1 MSVHRPARNR
11 VAAPS
16 GTPATADDAGSKPL
30 MPHDRGAPRP
40 TVTDPRHWQLL
51 FLGGFLAWGLQ
62 RNYLSIG
69 IADICVYLG
78 CSLACQLG
86 WALFRH
92 NLDTSQAL
100 KWRDCGWQSAA
111 ITGLSLCLL
120 LRTNSLALCAV
131 AAVLAISSKQLI
143 TYRGRHL
150 FNPTNIAI
158 VILLLGSQHAWVSP
172 GQWGHDLLLIILFG
186 GLGLVVTV
194 KSARLDTAGY
204 FMACYAGLIFIRA
217 LYLGDPWPI
226 AVHQLQD
233 GALLLFAFFM
243 ITDPKTTPA
252 HTTARMLYA
261 AAIALTAYWFKFEL
275 HQSAGQFYALA
286 LVCAGVPLLNRLYSA
301 PVFYWQHPPQD
312 KHTRT

>member
-1 MSVHRPARNR
+1 MSVHRR
-11 VAAPS
+11 VRELIAAS
-16 GTPATADDAGSKPL
+16 SETPPTTNYAGLKL
-30 MPHDRGAPRP
+30 LTPHGRGDPRR

-51 FLGGFLAWGLQ
+51 FLCGFLAWWLQ

-69 IADICVYLG
+69 IADMFIYLG

-92 NLDTSQAL
+92 NSDSSQAL
-100 KWRDCGWQSAA
+100 NWRNCGWQSAA

-120 LRTNSLALCAV
+120 LRTNSLVLCAV

-143 TYRGRHL
+143 THRGRHF

-158 VILLLGSQHAWVSP
+158 VIMLLGSQHVWVSP
-172 GQWGHDLLLIILFG
+172 GQWGHDLLLLILFA

-226 AVHQLQD
+226 AIHQLQD

-252 HTTARMLYA
+252 HTTARVLYA

-286 LVCAGVPLLNRLYSA
+286 LVCALVPLLNRLYSA
-301 PVFYWQHPPQD
+301 PIFYWQHPLQD
-312 KHTRT
+312 DHTRT

>member
-1 MSVHRPARNR
+1 M
-11 VAAPS
+11 
-16 GTPATADDAGSKPL
+16 
-30 MPHDRGAPRP
+30 
-40 TVTDPRHWQLL
+40 
-51 FLGGFLAWGLQ
+51 AWGLQ

-69 IADICVYLG
+69 IAEICVYLG

-92 NLDTSQAL
+92 HQDSSQARD
-100 KWRDCGWQSAA
+100 WRNCGWQSAA

-120 LRTNSLALCAV
+120 LRTNSLVLCAV
-131 AAVLAISSKQLI
+131 AAVLATCSKPLI

-158 VILLLGSQHAWVSP
+158 VILLMGSQHVWVSP

-261 AAIALTAYWFKFEL
+261 AAIALTAYGFKFEL

-286 LVCAGVPLLNRLYSA
+286 LVCALVPLLNRLYSA
-301 PVFYWQHPPQD
+301 PVFYWQHPPKD
-312 KHTRT
+312 EHTRT